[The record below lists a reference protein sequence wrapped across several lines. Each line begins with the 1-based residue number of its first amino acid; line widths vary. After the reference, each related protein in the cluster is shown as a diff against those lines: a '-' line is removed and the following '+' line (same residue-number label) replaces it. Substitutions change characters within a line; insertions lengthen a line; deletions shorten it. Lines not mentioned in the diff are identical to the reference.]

1 MFLAPRPSRL
11 KPVRPSSDLSLREGK
26 EDAEEPWFLTY
37 ADLMGLLLVV
47 LIFILVLPY
56 GWKARDIPPEPAPAA
71 PAIDHPPPPV
81 PRVLPAVHAGGRA
94 DPSSLAQEIRT
105 LLLKDLVEDSG
116 HVRTEPNGVVIVLG
130 ERVLFEPGKAAL
142 IGPRFGG
149 ALDRLADFLIVNAGF
164 EIVVEGHTDNTP
176 IHTAAFPSNWELS
189 LARANSVVQAL
200 IVRGV
205 PPGTLSAKGHGEHRP
220 VISNDTTE
228 GRTANRRVEIHLVD
242 PAPGGTAPT
251 ANPGQSPFVSL

>member
-11 KPVRPSSDLSLREGK
+11 KPVRPSSDFSSREGK
-26 EDAEEPWFLTY
+26 EDAEEPWFATY

-47 LIFILVLPY
+47 LIVILVLPY
-56 GWKARDIPPEPAPAA
+56 GLKARDLPPEPLRAQ
-71 PAIDHPPPPV
+71 PAIDHPPPSV
-81 PRVLPAVHAGGRA
+81 PRALPAVHAGGRT

-105 LLLKDLVEDSG
+105 LLLKDLVEDAG

-130 ERVLFEPGKAAL
+130 ERVLFDPGKAAL

-149 ALDRLADFLIVNAGF
+149 AFDRLADFLIVNAGY

-200 IVRGV
+200 IARGV
-205 PPGTLSAKGHGEHRP
+205 PPGTLAAKGHGEHRS
-220 VISNDTTE
+220 VASNDTNE
-228 GRTANRRVEIHLVD
+228 GRAANRRVEIRLVE
-242 PAPGGTAPT
+242 PGRDASP
-251 ANPGQSPFVSL
+251 PIPSQSPFVSL

>member
-11 KPVRPSSDLSLREGK
+11 RPVRPSSDFSSREGK
-26 EDAEEPWFLTY
+26 EDAEDPWFLTY

-47 LIFILVLPY
+47 LIAILVLPY
-56 GWKARDIPPEPAPAA
+56 GWKDQNIPPEPVRAA
-71 PAIDHPPPPV
+71 PAIDHPPPSV
-81 PRVLPAVHAGGRA
+81 PRALPAVHAGGRT

-105 LLLKDLVEDSG
+105 LLLKDLVEDAG

-130 ERVLFEPGKAAL
+130 ERVLFDPGKAAL
-142 IGPRFGG
+142 IGPARP

-200 IVRGV
+200 IARGV

-220 VISNDTTE
+220 VISNDANE
-228 GRTANRRVEIHLVD
+228 GRAANRRVEIRLME
-242 PAPGGTAPT
+242 PGRDASPPI
-251 ANPGQSPFVSL
+251 PGQSPFVSL

>member
-1 MFLAPRPSRL
+1 
-11 KPVRPSSDLSLREGK
+11 
-26 EDAEEPWFLTY
+26 
-37 ADLMGLLLVV
+37 MGLLLVV
-47 LIFILVLPY
+47 LLFVLVLPY
-56 GWKARDIPPEPAPAA
+56 GWKDRNLPPEPARATQ
-71 PAIDHPPPPV
+71 AIDHPPPSV
-81 PRVLPAVHAGGRA
+81 PRVLPAVHAAGRA

-130 ERVLFEPGKAAL
+130 ERVLFDPGKAAL
-142 IGPRFGG
+142 IGPARP
-149 ALDRLADFLIVNAGF
+149 ALDRLADFLTVNAGY

-220 VISNDTTE
+220 VIPNDTNE
-228 GRTANRRVEIHLVD
+228 GRAANRRVEIRLVD
-242 PAPGGTAPT
+242 PGHGGTAPA